1 MSKKAELSS
10 FEGVRWWK
18 HAGGGAD
25 APAEE
30 ANNWL
35 SKRKNI
41 HKSFI
46 KKIPL
51 SPQTSEA

>member
-1 MSKKAELSS
+1 MILNTALPSYARSVMSKKAELSS

-30 ANNWL
+30 ANNW
-35 SKRKNI
+35 
-41 HKSFI
+41 
-46 KKIPL
+46 
-51 SPQTSEA
+51 